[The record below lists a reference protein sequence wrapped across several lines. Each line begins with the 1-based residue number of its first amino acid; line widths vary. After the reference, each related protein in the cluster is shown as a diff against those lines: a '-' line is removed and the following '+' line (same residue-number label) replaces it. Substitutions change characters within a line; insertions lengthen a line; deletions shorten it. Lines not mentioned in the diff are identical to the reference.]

1 MHNITPDLRGALE
14 AALPDLTTPQA
25 HAARALIDALTPA
38 MIEPKWPGA
47 PVIAVCGITRARER
61 LHTRRNDGPKSGWE
75 CPYSCTATEW
85 DRLLNPRPLTPAEY
99 AEYGIP
105 APCTHATDEKTAQR
119 TKGTTP

>member
-1 MHNITPDLRGALE
+1 MSNTTADLRAVLE
-14 AALPDLTTPQA
+14 AALPDLAPDQA
-25 HAARALIDALTPA
+25 QAARSLIAALAPP
-38 MIEPKWPGA
+38 MEEPKWPGA
-47 PVIAVCGITRARER
+47 PVIAACNGGRER
-61 LHTRRNDGPKSGWE
+61 LHTHRNDGPSSGWE
-75 CPYSCTATEW
+75 CSYRCTSTTW